1 MQRSDSQ
8 LALDTLA
15 YVLELHPELTKGASS
30 IAFMR
35 GQPHEG
41 LTSWSEKIVC
51 EQIYKPRATKLEEA
65 GMKLV
70 DRIEGEHDLVL
81 LLPERQREQ
90 TLADMARAFDLLKPG
105 GTVVISLHNDWG
117 AKRFEKH
124 LEELAGPVETISK
137 HHCRVFWA
145 KKGKELN
152 NALLDEWRPLA
163 DLRRL
168 AEGDFWSKPG
178 LFAWDHVD
186 EASALL
192 VRTLPKTMHGYVAD
206 LGAGWGCLSVGVLKN
221 FENVLGL
228 EAFEADR
235 DAVEA
240 ARRNIGNV
248 KGVPFRPKVFWQDVT
263 LGVGERKFDYVIMN
277 PPFHE
282 GREPDPTIGMKFI
295 TAAARCMKAEGQLW
309 LVANRQL
316 PYEELLQEVFDS
328 TQQVTQ
334 EGNFK
339 VIKAIMPRHDLFF
352 HRKRRQKTWSYR

>member
-15 YVLELHPELTKGASS
+15 FALGTIPELTEGVSS
-30 IAFMR
+30 IAFLR

-41 LTSWSEKIVC
+41 LAPWSEKMVC
-51 EQIYKPRATKLEEA
+51 EQVYKPRATLLEEA
-65 GMKLV
+65 GLKLV
-70 DRIEGEHDLVL
+70 DRIDGEHDLVL

-90 TLADMARAFDLLKPG
+90 TLADLARSFDLLKPG
-105 GTVVISLHNDWG
+105 GTLVISLHNDWG
-117 AKRFEKH
+117 AKRMEKH
-124 LEELAGPVETISK
+124 LEELASHVETFSK

-145 KKGKELN
+145 TKGKGLN
-152 NALLDEWRPLA
+152 KALLEEWRPLA
-163 DLRRL
+163 DLRRV
-168 AEGDFWSKPG
+168 EDGGFWSKPG

-186 EASALL
+186 EGSALL
-192 VRTLPKTMHGYVAD
+192 LKTLPNNLHGYVAD
-206 LGAGWGCLSVGVLKN
+206 LGAGWGCLSVQVLKTH
-221 FENVLGL
+221 ENILGL

-235 DAVEA
+235 DAVDA

-248 KGVPFRPKVFWQDVT
+248 NVPFRPKVFWQDVT
-263 LGVGERKFDYVIMN
+263 QGVGDRRFDFVLMN

-295 TAAARCMKAEGQLW
+295 SAAARGLKVDGQLW

-334 EGNFK
+334 DGNYK
-339 VIKAIMPRHDLFF
+339 VIKATMPRHDLFF
-352 HRKRRQKTWSYR
+352 HRKRRQKTWNYR